1 MPCRAIRVSTGSR
14 MNQRD
19 YRRQDLEEPQSEVVP
34 VGGCNWLHRLILRA
48 GKEVKPIRLRSGL
61 GGE

>member
-1 MPCRAIRVSTGSR
+1 M
-14 MNQRD
+14 
-19 YRRQDLEEPQSEVVP
+19 
-34 VGGCNWLHRLILRA
+34 GGCNWLHRLILRA